1 MQSVLCFIEAVD
13 REALKVLDV
22 EKMTEAASVFRDD
35 AAATQ
40 GLPRRRF
47 SVMQAVGET
56 GRDQA

>member
-1 MQSVLCFIEAVD
+1 MQSVLCFIEATD
-13 REALKVLDV
+13 REALKVFV
-22 EKMTEAASVFRDD
+22 MEKKTEAAGVFRDD

-47 SVMQAVGET
+47 SVKQAVGEH